1 MDKMFIK
8 YKDEFIASM
17 NATIDMMQNSLDTL
31 DIKKQH
37 GEEIDEESYNKTK
50 KNIEELNRIL
60 MTYKINGV
68 IAKEDE
74 AAVVAAVVAAMGT
87 VVVHMEFLAESY
99 KTAAEKAKIIIA
111 NIKSDS

>member
-8 YKDEFIASM
+8 YKNEFIASI

-60 MTYKINGV
+60 MTYKINSV

-74 AAVVAAVVAAMGT
+74 AVVVAAMGT
-87 VVVHMEFLAESY
+87 VVVHMEFLAECY
-99 KTAAEKAKIIIA
+99 KAAAEKAKIIIA
-111 NIKSDS
+111 NIKSNS